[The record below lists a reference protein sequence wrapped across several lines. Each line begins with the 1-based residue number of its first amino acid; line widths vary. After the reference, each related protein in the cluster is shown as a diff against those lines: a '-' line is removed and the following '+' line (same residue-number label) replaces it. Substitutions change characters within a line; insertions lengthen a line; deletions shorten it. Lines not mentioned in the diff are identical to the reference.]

1 MHNLKDPIPLFEK
14 WFNEE
19 LNRTKVLIPTAVC
32 LSTTG
37 LDDFPN
43 TRFVSYKELVEGAFI
58 ITGPLNSRKGVEI
71 QRNPKVALTF
81 WWPQTQRQI
90 RIQGV
95 ASMIPKDWALR
106 YFEARSMHSKAVSVV
121 CNQGKVTH
129 DLKSLEKKVLHTL
142 TDTENLTM
150 PATWGG
156 YAIQPIRMEFM
167 EFKKNRFHD
176 RKLFELKENAWSV
189 IQIQP

>member
-1 MHNLKDPIPLFEK
+1 
-14 WFNEE
+14 
-19 LNRTKVLIPTAVC
+19 
-32 LSTTG
+32 
-37 LDDFPN
+37 
-43 TRFVSYKELVEGAFI
+43 
-58 ITGPLNSRKGVEI
+58 
-71 QRNPKVALTF
+71 
-81 WWPQTQRQI
+81 
-90 RIQGV
+90 
-95 ASMIPKDWALR
+95 MIPKDWALR

-189 IQIQP
+189 TQIQP